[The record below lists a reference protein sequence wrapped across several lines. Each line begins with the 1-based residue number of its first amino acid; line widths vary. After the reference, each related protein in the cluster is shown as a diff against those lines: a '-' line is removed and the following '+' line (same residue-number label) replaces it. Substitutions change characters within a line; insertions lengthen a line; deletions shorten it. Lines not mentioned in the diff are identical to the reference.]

1 MSDHDPGFDAIM
13 RTDRFVDALASG
25 ARMSSVDP
33 LSSMLGAWRD
43 DVRGRPDAQ
52 VVTVAQASAAL
63 EVIPKRPRRNR
74 IGLTVA
80 GAAAAAAVFVGGF
93 GTVIYEAAPGDALY
107 GLRAM
112 LFGESPKTR
121 DDAVVLAAQTELEQV
136 QQLVQQGKWDQA
148 QDQLVTLGPTV
159 QSVNDVPSKQQ
170 LVQTYNALTAKVIQR
185 NPEAAPPSPGE
196 PPPPVNPSSPLTFL
210 PVPVITPSTTPSPS
224 VPDLATTSAPTPT
237 PTSPLPTPSS
247 PLPTPSSP
255 LPTPTGPLPTP
266 SGPLPTPTSPLP
278 TESGPTPTSP
288 LPTET
293 VPSRTVPTPT
303 SPPTTATVPTTTAT
317 VPTPTR
323 QPQTETAPPST
334 TAPPPVLRS
343 TEPRVAPTAPATVT
357 TPPVQAPPV
366 QAPPS
371 QPPPVITPTAPQPT
385 MPVPAPAPQIT
396 RAPALPRGPMVV
408 TTQVPVPEG
417 PPGH

>member
-1 MSDHDPGFDAIM
+1 MSDQDPGFDAIM

-52 VVTVAQASAAL
+52 VVTLAQASAVL
-63 EVIPKRPRRNR
+63 GVIPKRPRRNR

-80 GAAAAAAVFVGGF
+80 GAVAAAVLFVGGF

-121 DDAVVLAAQTELEQV
+121 DDAVVLAAKTELEQV
-136 QQLVQQGKWDQA
+136 QQLVQQGNWDQA

-159 QSVNDVPSKQQ
+159 QSVNDVQSKQQ

-185 NPEAAPPSPGE
+185 NPEAAPPAPGE

-224 VPDLATTSAPTPT
+224 VPDLATTSG
-237 PTSPLPTPSS
+237 PTSLPTS
-247 PLPTPSSP
+247 
-255 LPTPTGPLPTP
+255 
-266 SGPLPTPTSPLP
+266 PLPTPTSPLP
-278 TESGPTPTSP
+278 TPTSA
-288 LPTET
+288 
-293 VPSRTVPTPT
+293 
-303 SPPTTATVPTTTAT
+303 PTTPSLPTTTAT

-323 QPQTETAPPST
+323 QPQTQTAPPST
-334 TAPPPVLRS
+334 TAPPPTVRS
-343 TEPRVAPTAPATVT
+343 TESRVAPTAPATVT
-357 TPPVQAPPV
+357 TPPLQAPLVTTPPLQAPP
-366 QAPPS
+366 PK
-371 QPPPVITPTAPQPT
+371 PPPLITPATPEPTMSAPQ
-385 MPVPAPAPQIT
+385 PAPQIT
-396 RAPALPRGPMVV
+396 RAPVLPRGPIVV
-408 TTQVPVPEG
+408 TTPMPVPEG

>member
-13 RTDRFVDALASG
+13 RTDRFVDALATG

-43 DVRGRPDAQ
+43 DVRGRPDAE
-52 VVTVAQASAAL
+52 VVTLAQASAVL
-63 EVIPKRPRRNR
+63 GVIPKRPRRNR

-80 GAAAAAAVFVGGF
+80 GAVAAAVLFVGGF

-121 DDAVVLAAQTELEQV
+121 DDAVVLAAKTELEQV
-136 QQLVQQGKWDQA
+136 QQLVQQGKWEQA

-159 QSVNDVPSKQQ
+159 QSVNDVQSKQQ

-185 NPEAAPPSPGE
+185 NPEAAPPAPGE
-196 PPPPVNPSSPLTFL
+196 LPPPVNPSSPLTFL

-224 VPDLATTSAPTPT
+224 VPEVATTSGPTSL
-237 PTSPLPTPSS
+237 PTSPLPTP
-247 PLPTPSSP
+247 
-255 LPTPTGPLPTP
+255 
-266 SGPLPTPTSPLP
+266 TSTLL
-278 TESGPTPTSP
+278 TPTSP

-293 VPSRTVPTPT
+293 APSRTVPTPT
-303 SPPTTATVPTTTAT
+303 SALTTPSVPTTTAT

-323 QPQTETAPPST
+323 QPQTQTAPPST
-334 TAPPPVLRS
+334 TAPPPTVRS
-343 TEPRVAPTAPATVT
+343 TESRVAPTAPATVT
-357 TPPVQAPPV
+357 TPPLQAPLVTTPPL

-371 QPPPVITPTAPQPT
+371 KPPPLITPAAPEPT
-385 MPVPAPAPQIT
+385 LPAPRPAPQIT
-396 RAPALPRGPMVV
+396 RAPVLPRGPIVV
-408 TTQVPVPEG
+408 TTPMPVPEG